1 MRTGTMA
8 SLAAAAALAVAG
20 CGGSSSSGLGKQQLD
35 AKVNAMCAR
44 YNARLANLTAPSD
57 LTTNADSAAAYL
69 DRVEALATPDVAAMK
84 ALKPASSIKA
94 QYDAY
99 VADVSHQLSLLRS
112 ADAKAHAH
120 DQSGLAVLQSIADYG
135 KGTVDPA
142 SRRLGFAECAREV
155 TPKAPAGGTISVV
168 YDQPSNSANAEAET
182 VLKNG
187 GTDALAK
194 DFTDAFILPSNITI
208 HAVNQFVG
216 PNWDPSTSTIT
227 LSYQFVQYIAN
238 VLRQSFPELRGNDF
252 EFGKEIAAVDAFVA
266 THELGHALIHVFGL
280 PVLGKE
286 EDAADSLAAVFLTRF
301 VPKGDEYSFD
311 AAKFFHGMS
320 ARQRKLAP
328 SDYWDVH
335 SLDQQ
340 RSYEIVCWVAGSNQ
354 QDYQRVAQLG
364 ILGAARLQTCPA
376 EYQQKLQ
383 SWTELLRPHF
393 RPGS

>member
-1 MRTGTMA
+1 MA
-8 SLAAAAALAVAG
+8 GLAASAAALALAG
-20 CGGSSSSGLGKQQLD
+20 CGGGGSSSSGLDRQQLD
-35 AKVNAMCAR
+35 VKLNAMCAR
-44 YNARLANLTAPSD
+44 YNANLAKLAAPSD
-57 LTTNADSAAAYL
+57 FATNPDSAAAYL
-69 DRVEALATPDVAAMK
+69 DRLEALATPDLAAMQ
-84 ALKPASSIKA
+84 AIKPVSSIKA
-94 QYDAY
+94 QYDAFVGN
-99 VADVSHQLSLLRS
+99 VAHQIALLRS

-120 DQSGLAVLQSIADYG
+120 DSSGLAVVQSIADYG
-135 KGTVDPA
+135 TGTVDPA
-142 SRRLGFAECAREV
+142 ARRLGFAECAREV
-155 TPKAPAGGTISVV
+155 KGKARAGGTISVV
-168 YDQPSNSANAEAET
+168 YDQPVNSANAEAET
-182 VLKNG
+182 ILKNG

-208 HAVNQFVG
+208 HAVNPFVG

-227 LSYQFVQYIAN
+227 LSYQFVQYIAQI
-238 VLRQSFPELRGNDF
+238 LRQNFPALRTDDF

-266 THELGHALIHVFGL
+266 THELGHALIRLFGL

-320 ARQRKLAP
+320 ARQRHLAP
-328 SDYWDVH
+328 ADYWDVH

-340 RSYEIVCWVAGSNQ
+340 RAYEIVCWVAGSNQ
-354 QDYQRVAQLG
+354 QDYRRVAQLG

-376 EYQQKLQ
+376 EYQQKLT